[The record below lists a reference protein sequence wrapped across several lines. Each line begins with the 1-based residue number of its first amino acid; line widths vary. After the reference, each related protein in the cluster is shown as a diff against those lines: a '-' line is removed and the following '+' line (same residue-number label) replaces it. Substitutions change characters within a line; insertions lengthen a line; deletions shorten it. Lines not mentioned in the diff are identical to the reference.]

1 MKYTNIHGLPDI
13 VERWLTHDEYDY
25 HPGVY
30 SATRLMKPTRMVV
43 LEKRHE
49 DELECDIT
57 DVIAPRY
64 GTALHDSFEKIE
76 LPNCIQEQRFFAELD
91 GHKLSGKPDIL
102 EIEGEIFLLWDI
114 KSTSV
119 WTHIYKSRAEDYR
132 IQLSI
137 YRWLVMNG
145 EPEEDLGEI
154 LHPDVVSRQGKIIYM
169 FTDWAKSRAKQGGD
183 YPPIRV
189 MVEDVEM
196 MSTEDTET
204 YILGR
209 LGAIHHYLDNPSE
222 SLPRCTNEE
231 LWRRVL
237 VMKKGRKT
245 PVKKFNTME
254 QAENW
259 LQQNATDE
267 ETTNEVF
274 SLEYDVVNRCNY
286 CLATKWCD
294 QFKEVQGLGILAEG

>member
-1 MKYTNIHGLPDI
+1 MKYTNIHNLPEI
-13 VERWLTHDEYDY
+13 VRLWLEFDEYDY

-49 DELECDIT
+49 DELETDIT

-64 GTALHDSFEKIE
+64 GTALHDSFEKID
-76 LPNCIQEQRFFAELD
+76 LPNCIQEKRFFAEID

-102 EIEGEIFLLWDI
+102 EIVKTTFDLWDI
-114 KSTSV
+114 KSTSA
-119 WTHIYKSRAEDYR
+119 WTYVFKSREEDYR

-145 EPEEDLGEI
+145 KPEEDLGNI
-154 LHPDVVSRQGKIIYM
+154 PQVVSRHGKIIYM
-169 FTDWAKSRAKQGGD
+169 FTDWSKSKARQGGN
-183 YPPIRV
+183 YPPTRV
-189 MVEDVEM
+189 LVEDVDM
-196 MSTEDTET
+196 MSIEDTES

-209 LGAIHHYLDNPSE
+209 LGAIHHYIDNPSE

-231 LWRRVL
+231 LWRRPL

-245 PVKKFNTME
+245 AVKKFQKE
-254 QAENW
+254 AEA
-259 LQQNATDE
+259 LEFLAIMDE
-267 ETTNEVF
+267 NHYFEWGE
-274 SLEYDVVNRCNY
+274 VNRCNY
-286 CLATKWCD
+286 CLATKWCE
-294 QFKEVQGLGILAEG
+294 QFKEIQDQGILAEG